1 MKKSI
6 ARRRKSRKRSVK
18 RKKSQPKIIL
28 QKSRSPN
35 KKFMVTVDST
45 NVNFGA
51 KGYSDYT
58 KHKNKSRMRRYEKR
72 HKSRENWKKSGM
84 RSAGFWSKWILW
96 NKPGFLESIKDT
108 QKRFGVK
115 IVYKKKSN
123 RRKDGMDDDNTDM
136 DIDEISEL
144 LSSTKIGGKRAETHH
159 LKSNNRYQLCV

>member
-1 MKKSI
+1 MKKSVVI
-6 ARRRKSRKRSVK
+6 RRKSRKRN
-18 RKKSQPKIIL
+18 KKSQPKIIL

-35 KKFMVTVDST
+35 KKFMATINST

-58 KHKNKSRMRRYEKR
+58 KHKNKSRMRRYENR
-72 HKSRENWKKSGM
+72 HKSRENWKKSGI

-115 IVYKKKSN
+115 IVYKKRSN
-123 RRKDGMDDDNTDM
+123 RRTR
-136 DIDEISEL
+136 
-144 LSSTKIGGKRAETHH
+144 TKRKIRTRRG
-159 LKSNNRYQLCV
+159 L